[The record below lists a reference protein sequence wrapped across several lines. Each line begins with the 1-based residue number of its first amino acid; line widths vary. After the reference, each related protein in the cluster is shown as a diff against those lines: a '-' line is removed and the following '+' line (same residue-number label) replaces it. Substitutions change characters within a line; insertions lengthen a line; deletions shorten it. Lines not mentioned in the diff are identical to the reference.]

1 MGKVLGILGGMG
13 PLATVKLFED
23 IVLLTKANSDQEH
36 IHTIVDSNTSI
47 ADRTDYILDNSLE
60 NPVPEL
66 IKSALRLERAGADF
80 IIMPCNTAHNFYDE
94 IAKHIDIPFLNMIEE
109 SVKYIIEKFDNITK
123 VGLLATEGTIKAGVY
138 DNVYHRYG
146 IKIVK
151 PSPKNQ
157 RYITELIY
165 NIKEGIYQEDLQ
177 GFYGAMDELRELG
190 VDVFVA
196 GCTEISVAIQLFNLK
211 GNIINPM
218 KILAIEAIKFAGKM
232 PKKL

>member
-23 IVLLTKANSDQEH
+23 IVLLTEANSDQEH

-60 NPVPEL
+60 SPIPEL

-94 IAKHIDIPFLNMIEE
+94 IVKNIDIPLLNMIEE

-123 VGLLATEGTIKAGVY
+123 VGLLATEGTIKAGIY
-138 DNVYHRYG
+138 DNVYHRFG
-146 IKIVK
+146 IEIVK
-151 PSPKNQ
+151 PSPENQ

-165 NIKEGIYQEDLQ
+165 NIKEGIYQENLQ
-177 GFYGAMDELRELG
+177 GFYGAMDELRESG

-196 GCTEISVAIQLFNLK
+196 GCTEISVAIELFNLK

-218 KILAIEAIKFAGKM
+218 KILAIEAIKFAGKT
-232 PKKL
+232 PKKQ